1 MRRNIAPIVV
11 VGLEQLE
18 INDSATI
25 LDAQIDILT
34 CRGVNEVQ
42 RLDRECKYYEVMSNA
57 DRIKNMSVEELAN
70 FILTI
75 SDDEKSFSK
84 IINGEEIYGS
94 VCEVMQWLE
103 SEVTDYNQLVC

>member
-1 MRRNIAPIVV
+1 MKCKNCKNLINHWCEKVIYSPI
-11 VGLEQLE
+11 EYM
-18 INDSATI
+18 
-25 LDAQIDILT
+25 
-34 CRGVNEVQ
+34 
-42 RLDRECKYYEVMSNA
+42 DRECKYYEVMNNA
-57 DRIKNMSVEELAN
+57 DRIKNMSVEEMAN

-103 SEVTDYNQLVC
+103 SEAKDNG

>member
-1 MRRNIAPIVV
+1 MQYVSGVRENGRYRMKCKNCKNLIDHWCEKVI
-11 VGLEQLE
+11 
-18 INDSATI
+18 DSP
-25 LDAQIDILT
+25 D
-34 CRGVNEVQ
+34 EEM
-42 RLDRECKYYEVMSNA
+42 DRECKHYEVMSNA
-57 DRIKNMSVEELAN
+57 DRIKNMSVEEMAN

-103 SEVTDYNQLVC
+103 SEAKDNG